1 MLNSDMPHPRH
12 RLILRCPVCGRE
24 GEGDRTG
31 LPQEADVMLILCLA
45 HSAGVGP
52 ETARYQ
58 RSDGTVVT
66 PLGLQNGTVV
76 KPKLEFPEL

>member
-1 MLNSDMPHPRH
+1 
-12 RLILRCPVCGRE
+12 
-24 GEGDRTG
+24 
-31 LPQEADVMLILCLA
+31 MLILCLA